1 LRGLL
6 SLALV
11 VSGRRDSGGVG
22 GVGHLYN
29 HGIKHIKLERSYI
42 SKTRAMNAIQQAKRA
57 LSSQLIFKLSQ
68 IGFALRSTLCY
79 TNRINVGIHDYA
91 EYAAQLRDGDSVFI
105 STRESEVPVHT
116 LVAILRARNVCVVFY
131 IMEEPL
137 VAWEFIERL
146 LPVSIRIL
154 VQNNE
159 YDHPKV
165 GIMPIGIRDC
175 GSIVAMHRRFD
186 QKYLLEKGVST
197 RMMSGGNMRPIKCL
211 LCFSVWT
218 HPSRQECY
226 HLFAGAPSFVYNLN
240 DAAHAR
246 DAAAENPFEKVPVSL
261 VYDKTLESRY
271 ALCPRGCGVDTHR
284 FYESIYLGCVPI
296 VVRTNTVFDRLYAA
310 FPCLVVERWADVTEE
325 LLDACY
331 PDCFARM
338 RKFHARYP
346 RFLTDLDSIE
356 GLLIGL

>member
-1 LRGLL
+1 
-6 SLALV
+6 
-11 VSGRRDSGGVG
+11 
-22 GVGHLYN
+22 
-29 HGIKHIKLERSYI
+29 
-42 SKTRAMNAIQQAKRA
+42 MNAIQQAKRT
-57 LSSQLIFKLSQ
+57 LSGGLIFKLSQ

-105 STRESEVPVHT
+105 STRESAVPVHT
-116 LVAILRARNVCVVFY
+116 LVAILRARNVRVVFY

-137 VAWEFIERL
+137 VAWEFVERL

-159 YDHPKV
+159 YDHPKL

-175 GSIVAMHRRFD
+175 GSIVAMHRRYD
-186 QKYLLEKGVST
+186 QKYLLEKGVSLRT
-197 RMMSGGNMRPIKCL
+197 TLGANVRPIKCL
-211 LCFSVWT
+211 LCFSLWT

-226 HLFAGAPSFVYNLN
+226 DLFTGAGVAGAPSFVYNLN
-240 DAAHAR
+240 DVA
-246 DAAAENPFEKVPVSL
+246 AAAEDAQTTNTELTAENRFEKVPAML

-284 FYESIYLGCVPI
+284 FYECIYLGCVPI
-296 VVRTNTVFDRLYAA
+296 VIRTHTVFDRLYAPDTG

-325 LLDACY
+325 LLDRSY
-331 PDCFARM
+331 PDCFARL
-338 RKFHARYP
+338 RDFHARYP

-356 GLLIGL
+356 GLLRGL

>member
-1 LRGLL
+1 
-6 SLALV
+6 
-11 VSGRRDSGGVG
+11 
-22 GVGHLYN
+22 
-29 HGIKHIKLERSYI
+29 
-42 SKTRAMNAIQQAKRA
+42 MNAIQQAKRA
-57 LSSQLIFKLSQ
+57 LSGGLIFKLSQ
-68 IGFALRSTLCY
+68 IGFALHSTLCY
-79 TNRINVGIHDYA
+79 TNRVNVGIHDYA
-91 EYAAQLRDGDSVFI
+91 EYAAQLREGDSVFI

-116 LVAILRARNVCVVFY
+116 LVAILRARNVRVIFY

-137 VAWEFIERL
+137 VAWEFVERL

-175 GSIVAMHRRFD
+175 GSIVAMHRRYN
-186 QKYLLEKGVST
+186 QKHLLEKGVSLRT
-197 RMMSGGNMRPIKCL
+197 TLGANVRPIKCL
-211 LCFSVWT
+211 LCFSLWT

-226 HLFAGAPSFVYNLN
+226 DLFAGASFVYNLN
-240 DAAHAR
+240 DAGAKSTSDEQEA
-246 DAAAENPFEKVPVSL
+246 NCFEKVPAAL

-284 FYESIYLGCVPI
+284 FYECIYLGCVPI
-296 VVRTNTVFDRLYAA
+296 VIRTHTVFDRLYAPDTG

-338 RKFHARYP
+338 REFHARYP

>member
-1 LRGLL
+1 
-6 SLALV
+6 
-11 VSGRRDSGGVG
+11 
-22 GVGHLYN
+22 
-29 HGIKHIKLERSYI
+29 
-42 SKTRAMNAIQQAKRA
+42 MNAIQQAKRS
-57 LSSQLIFKLSQ
+57 LYGRLIFKLSQ

-116 LVAILRARNVCVVFY
+116 LVAILRARNVRVVFY

-137 VAWEFIERL
+137 VAWEIVERL

-175 GSIVAMHRRFD
+175 GTVVLMHHRFHHSC
-186 QKYLLEKGVST
+186 LFEKGVSLRT
-197 RMMSGGNMRPIKCL
+197 TLGANVRPIKCL
-211 LCFSVWT
+211 LCFSLWT
-218 HPSRQECY
+218 HSSRQECY
-226 HLFAGAPSFVYNLN
+226 DLFAGSSSSSSSFVYNLN
-240 DAAHAR
+240 DA
-246 DAAAENPFEKVPVSL
+246 DAATDAPANPFEKVQAAL

-284 FYESIYLGCVPI
+284 FYECIYLGCVPI
-296 VVRTNTVFDRLYAA
+296 VLRTHTVFDRLYAPDTG
-310 FPCLVVERWADVTEE
+310 FPCLVVERWTDVTEE
-325 LLDACY
+325 LLDQSY

-338 RKFHARYP
+338 REFHARYP

-356 GLLIGL
+356 GLLRGL

>member
-1 LRGLL
+1 
-6 SLALV
+6 
-11 VSGRRDSGGVG
+11 
-22 GVGHLYN
+22 
-29 HGIKHIKLERSYI
+29 
-42 SKTRAMNAIQQAKRA
+42 MNAIQQAKRA
-57 LSSQLIFKLSQ
+57 LSAGLIFKLSQ

-79 TNRINVGIHDYA
+79 TNRVNVGIHDYA
-91 EYAAQLRDGDSVFI
+91 EYAAQLREGDSVFI

-137 VAWEFIERL
+137 VAWEFVERL
-146 LPVSIRIL
+146 LPVSIRIF

-165 GIMPIGIRDC
+165 HIMPIGIRDC
-175 GSIVAMHRRFD
+175 GTIVLMHHRFHHSC
-186 QKYLLEKGVST
+186 LFEKGVSLRT
-197 RMMSGGNMRPIKCL
+197 TLGMNVRPIKCL
-211 LCFSVWT
+211 LCFSLWT

-226 HLFAGAPSFVYNLN
+226 QWFTGAGASSFVYNLN
-240 DAAHAR
+240 DA
-246 DAAAENPFEKVPVSL
+246 DTTAAENAPATNPFEKVPAAL

-284 FYESIYLGCVPI
+284 FYECIYLGCVPI
-296 VVRTNTVFDRLYAA
+296 VVRTHTVFDRLYAA
-310 FPCLVVERWADVTEE
+310 FPCFLVERWADVTEE
-325 LLDACY
+325 LLDQSY

-338 RKFHARYP
+338 REFHARYP

-356 GLLIGL
+356 GLLRGL

>member
-1 LRGLL
+1 
-6 SLALV
+6 
-11 VSGRRDSGGVG
+11 
-22 GVGHLYN
+22 
-29 HGIKHIKLERSYI
+29 
-42 SKTRAMNAIQQAKRA
+42 MNAIQHAKNA
-57 LSSQLIFKLSQ
+57 LSRGLIFKLSQ

-79 TNRINVGIHDYA
+79 TNRVNVGIHDYA
-91 EYAAQLRDGDSVFI
+91 EYAAQLSDGDSIFI
-105 STRESEVPVHT
+105 SPRESAVEVHT
-116 LVAILRARNVCVVFY
+116 IVAILRARNVRVVFY

-137 VAWEFIERL
+137 VPWAYIERL
-146 LPVSIRIL
+146 LPVTIRVF

-175 GSIVAMHRRFD
+175 GTVVAMHSRFSHS
-186 QKYLLEKGVST
+186 YLYEKGTPLHGEGVD
-197 RMMSGGNMRPIKCL
+197 RARPIKCL

-226 HLFAGAPSFVYNLN
+226 ELFASSAFVYNLN
-240 DAAHAR
+240 DDPSPER
-246 DAAAENPFEKVPVSL
+246 REEREKRNNPEFFFEKIPEMV

-284 FYESIYLGCVPI
+284 FYECIYLGCVPI
-296 VVRTNTVFDRLYAA
+296 VVRTNTAFDRLYRE

-325 LLDACY
+325 LLDQSY
-331 PDCFARM
+331 PQCFAKM
-338 RKFHARYP
+338 RAFHERYP

-356 GLLIGL
+356 DLLLRL

>member
-1 LRGLL
+1 
-6 SLALV
+6 
-11 VSGRRDSGGVG
+11 
-22 GVGHLYN
+22 
-29 HGIKHIKLERSYI
+29 
-42 SKTRAMNAIQQAKRA
+42 MNAIQQAKRA

-79 TNRINVGIHDYA
+79 TNRINVGVHDYA

-116 LVAILRARNVCVVFY
+116 LVAILRARNVRVVFY

-137 VAWEFIERL
+137 VAWEFVERL
-146 LPVSIRIL
+146 LPVSIRIF

-165 GIMPIGIRDC
+165 HIMPIGIRDC
-175 GSIVAMHRRFD
+175 GTIVAMHRRYN
-186 QKYLLEKGVST
+186 QKCLLEKGVSLRAT
-197 RMMSGGNMRPIKCL
+197 LGVNVRPIKCL
-211 LCFSVWT
+211 LCFSLWT

-226 HLFAGAPSFVYNLN
+226 QWFTGAGAGAGASSPSPSFVYNLN
-240 DAAHAR
+240 DTDA
-246 DAAAENPFEKVPVSL
+246 DAAAADNAQTTNPFEKVPAAL

-284 FYESIYLGCVPI
+284 FYECIYLGCVPI
-296 VVRTNTVFDRLYAA
+296 VLRTHTVFDRLYHPDTG
-310 FPCLVVERWADVTEE
+310 FPCLVVERWEDVTEE

-338 RKFHARYP
+338 REFHSRYP

-356 GLLIGL
+356 ELLRGL

>member
-1 LRGLL
+1 
-6 SLALV
+6 
-11 VSGRRDSGGVG
+11 
-22 GVGHLYN
+22 
-29 HGIKHIKLERSYI
+29 
-42 SKTRAMNAIQQAKRA
+42 MNAIQQAKRA

-68 IGFALRSTLCY
+68 MGFALHSTLCY

-91 EYAAQLRDGDSVFI
+91 EYAAQLRDGDSIFI

-116 LVAILRARNVCVVFY
+116 LVAILRARNVRVVFY

-186 QKYLLEKGVST
+186 QKYLLEKGVSHRT
-197 RMMSGGNMRPIKCL
+197 TMGANVRPIKCL
-211 LCFSVWT
+211 MCFSVWT

-226 HLFAGAPSFVYNLN
+226 DLFAGAGAGAGSSFVYNLN
-240 DAAHAR
+240 DA
-246 DAAAENPFEKVPVSL
+246 DDVPVENSFEKVPVSL
-261 VYDKTLESRY
+261 VYQKTLESRY

-284 FYESIYLGCVPI
+284 FYECIYLGCVPI

-310 FPCLVVERWADVTEE
+310 FPCLVVERWPDVTGE

-331 PDCFARM
+331 SECFARM
-338 RKFHARYP
+338 REFHAQYP

-356 GLLIGL
+356 GLLRGL

>member
-1 LRGLL
+1 
-6 SLALV
+6 
-11 VSGRRDSGGVG
+11 
-22 GVGHLYN
+22 
-29 HGIKHIKLERSYI
+29 
-42 SKTRAMNAIQQAKRA
+42 MNAIQQAKRA

-68 IGFALRSTLCY
+68 IGFALHSTLCY

-91 EYAAQLRDGDSVFI
+91 EYAAQLCDGDSVFI
-105 STRESEVPVHT
+105 STRESEVPIHT
-116 LVAILRARNVCVVFY
+116 LVAILQARNVRVVFY

-137 VAWEFIERL
+137 VAWEFVEIL
-146 LPVSIRIL
+146 LPVSIRIF

-159 YDHPKV
+159 YDHPKIH
-165 GIMPIGIRDC
+165 IMPIGIRDC
-175 GSIVAMHRRFD
+175 GSVVLMHHRFHHSCL
-186 QKYLLEKGVST
+186 YEKGVSMLRRGAWT
-197 RMMSGGNMRPIKCL
+197 SAVDARSIKCL
-211 LCFSVWT
+211 LCFSLWT

-226 HLFAGAPSFVYNLN
+226 DLFAGAGAGAGASSFVYNLN
-240 DAAHAR
+240 DAT
-246 DAAAENPFEKVPVSL
+246 DVAAAPTPANSFEKVPAQV

-284 FYESIYLGCVPI
+284 FYECIYLGCVPI
-296 VVRTNTVFDRLYAA
+296 VVRTHTVFDRLYHPVTG

-325 LLDACY
+325 LLDASY

-338 RKFHARYP
+338 RDFHARYP

>member
-1 LRGLL
+1 
-6 SLALV
+6 
-11 VSGRRDSGGVG
+11 
-22 GVGHLYN
+22 
-29 HGIKHIKLERSYI
+29 
-42 SKTRAMNAIQQAKRA
+42 MNAIQETKRA
-57 LSSQLIFKLSQ
+57 LSSQLIFKCSQ
-68 IGFALRSTLCY
+68 IGFALKSTLCY

-91 EYAAQLRDGDSVFI
+91 EYAAQLRDGDSIFI
-105 STRESEVPVHT
+105 STRETEVPIHT

-137 VAWEFIERL
+137 VSWEFVERL
-146 LPVSIRIL
+146 LPVSKRIL

-186 QKYLLEKGVST
+186 QKCLLEKGVSLRT
-197 RMMSGGNMRPIKCL
+197 ALGANVRPIKCL

-226 HLFAGAPSFVYNLN
+226 DLFTGAGASGSLSFVYNLN
-240 DAAHAR
+240 DATASADNAHTT
-246 DAAAENPFEKVPVSL
+246 NSFEKVPTTL

-284 FYESIYLGCVPI
+284 FYECIYLGCVPI
-296 VVRTNTVFDRLYAA
+296 VVRTHTVFDRLYTAY
-310 FPCLVVERWADVTEE
+310 PCLVVERWEDVTDH
-325 LLDACY
+325 LLEQSY
-331 PDCFARM
+331 PDCFSKM
-338 RKFHARYP
+338 REFHAKYP

-356 GLLIGL
+356 GLLREL